1 MKILK
6 KISKV
11 IVIVMA
17 VLATI
22 WCGLYVYA
30 NYFYNDKQIDVENFY
45 IAELPLTPSQ
55 FEEDFKEIHQIVM
68 ENYSLYQAKH
78 LNMDSLYQACDARV
92 RQAQTTTDYG
102 LIVQEYISALQCA
115 HAITCYKRY
124 TAIIR
129 KSKFPQ
135 NPKRS
140 VRFSGKRTKRSVQK
154 RKARNTQKAET
165 KVL

>member
-55 FEEDFKEIHQIVM
+55 FEEDFKLFIIPSQASEYGFIVS
-68 ENYSLYQAKH
+68 SL
-78 LNMDSLYQACDARV
+78 
-92 RQAQTTTDYG
+92 
-102 LIVQEYISALQCA
+102 
-115 HAITCYKRY
+115 
-124 TAIIR
+124 
-129 KSKFPQ
+129 
-135 NPKRS
+135 
-140 VRFSGKRTKRSVQK
+140 
-154 RKARNTQKAET
+154 
-165 KVL
+165 

>member
-1 MKILK
+1 
-6 KISKV
+6 
-11 IVIVMA
+11 MA

-102 LIVQEYISALQCA
+102 LIVQNTSLPYNAPTPLPATRGTQPISA
-115 HAITCYKRY
+115 
-124 TAIIR
+124 
-129 KSKFPQ
+129 
-135 NPKRS
+135 
-140 VRFSGKRTKRSVQK
+140 
-154 RKARNTQKAET
+154 
-165 KVL
+165 

>member
-45 IAELPLTPSQ
+45 ITELPLTPSDCLGELFIIQ
-55 FEEDFKEIHQIVM
+55 SQASEYGFIVS
-68 ENYSLYQAKH
+68 SL
-78 LNMDSLYQACDARV
+78 
-92 RQAQTTTDYG
+92 
-102 LIVQEYISALQCA
+102 
-115 HAITCYKRY
+115 
-124 TAIIR
+124 
-129 KSKFPQ
+129 
-135 NPKRS
+135 
-140 VRFSGKRTKRSVQK
+140 
-154 RKARNTQKAET
+154 
-165 KVL
+165 

>member
-45 IAELPLTPSQ
+45 IAELPL
-55 FEEDFKEIHQIVM
+55 KIG
-68 ENYSLYQAKH
+68 
-78 LNMDSLYQACDARV
+78 R
-92 RQAQTTTDYG
+92 
-102 LIVQEYISALQCA
+102 A
-115 HAITCYKRY
+115 H
-124 TAIIR
+124 
-129 KSKFPQ
+129 
-135 NPKRS
+135 
-140 VRFSGKRTKRSVQK
+140 V
-154 RKARNTQKAET
+154 
-165 KVL
+165 

>member
-55 FEEDFKEIHQIVM
+55 FEEDFKEIHHGKSSV
-68 ENYSLYQAKH
+68 SCPLKPS
-78 LNMDSLYQACDARV
+78 DSAPLC
-92 RQAQTTTDYG
+92 
-102 LIVQEYISALQCA
+102 
-115 HAITCYKRY
+115 
-124 TAIIR
+124 
-129 KSKFPQ
+129 
-135 NPKRS
+135 
-140 VRFSGKRTKRSVQK
+140 
-154 RKARNTQKAET
+154 
-165 KVL
+165 